1 MWKFCNNIQQVDTL
15 IKYLVDSLQSYE
27 SGHGDALH
35 PIPLNSEKTFMGD
48 DLALKPVTNHEFYWF
63 KNSLDEKLDAIVIS
77 TAALA
82 TGNYAGPERTQ
93 TLINQSQTQIRHS
106 PYGNISESASASISL
121 ANPVENSGC
130 TLPVNGL
137 ATTTVTV
144 QRTLNLPISEVLVP
158 DLGHSSGAWKRAI
171 KQWEEYDPMTKCA
184 LKDWP
189 KDWYTGV
196 MRTVTGS
203 KRSQRQIVF
212 EEYERYKLFFFFW
225 VDVTATHRPLYKLSR
240 LGRSESQFLEEYPEA
255 DKSLTHLLKSIHAKT
270 NWSQSSKK
278 S

>member
-1 MWKFCNNIQQVDTL
+1 
-15 IKYLVDSLQSYE
+15 
-27 SGHGDALH
+27 
-35 PIPLNSEKTFMGD
+35 MGD
-48 DLALKPVTNHEFYWF
+48 DLALKPLTNHEFYRF

-82 TGNYAGPERTQ
+82 TGPPTTSNHTGPERTQ
-93 TLINQSQTQIRHS
+93 TLINQSRTRIGHA
-106 PYGNISESASASISL
+106 PYGRISESALVSIPI
-121 ANPVENSGC
+121 ADPVEDSGC

-137 ATTTVTV
+137 ATTTATV
-144 QRTLNLPISEVLVP
+144 RRTLNFPISGVLVP

-171 KQWEEYDPMTKCA
+171 KQWEEYDPTTKCA

-212 EEYERYKLFFFFW
+212 EEYERYEPCFFF
-225 VDVTATHRPLYKLSR
+225 
-240 LGRSESQFLEEYPEA
+240 G
-255 DKSLTHLLKSIHAKT
+255 
-270 NWSQSSKK
+270 
-278 S
+278 